1 MHDRFRKGSIMNA
14 KRETSGFGLLHS
26 GAPRSRGLRDAI
38 ARPMAWRG
46 IFAVLFGIF
55 AVSGAWGSIGAL
67 ALVFGIY
74 AAFEAL
80 AALMSAL
87 TLRNRSLVLL
97 AVVDSLTGA
106 FFLLRPELKL
116 LTFSYVVGAWAML
129 TGLLE
134 VVAAGALKRSRPTLR
149 VQAAAGFTSMTLG
162 VGLGIYPE
170 LGLTD
175 LAGWLGA
182 TMVVFGALCVLAAA
196 RVRFGSKPAVSNAKW
211 SDRGAA

>member
-1 MHDRFRKGSIMNA
+1 MIA
-14 KRETSGFGLLHS
+14 KREIPGFGLLQS
-26 GAPRSRGLRDAI
+26 GGPRSTGLRDAI

-46 IFAVLFGIF
+46 IFAILFGIF
-55 AVSGAWGSIGAL
+55 ALSGAWGSTGAL

-80 AALMSAL
+80 AALMSGL
-87 TLRNRSLVLL
+87 GLKNRSLGIR

-106 FFLLRPELKL
+106 FFLLQPELKL
-116 LTFSYVVGAWAML
+116 LTFSYIVGAWAML
-129 TGLLE
+129 TGVLE
-134 VVAAGALKRSRPTLR
+134 VIAAGALRRSRPTQR
-149 VQAAAGFTSMTLG
+149 VQAAAGFTSIALG

-170 LGLTD
+170 LGPKD

-182 TMVVFGALCVLAAA
+182 TMVFFGSLCLLAAA
-196 RVRFGSKPAVSNAKW
+196 RVRFGSRAAVSKAKW

>member
-1 MHDRFRKGSIMNA
+1 MKT
-14 KRETSGFGLLHS
+14 KRGFSGF
-26 GAPRSRGLRDAI
+26 GLRDAI

-46 IFAVLFGIF
+46 IFAILFGIF
-55 AVSGAWGSIGAL
+55 ALSNAWGSTGAL

-74 AAFEAL
+74 AALEAL
-80 AALMSAL
+80 AALMAG
-87 TLRNRSLVLL
+87 LRLKNRSLVLL

-129 TGLLE
+129 TGVLE
-134 VVAAGALKRSRPTLR
+134 VLASGAFRRSRPTQR
-149 VQAAAGFTSMTLG
+149 VQAAAGFTSIALG

-170 LGLTD
+170 LGARD

-182 TMVVFGALCVLAAA
+182 TMVVFGCLCVLAAS
-196 RVRFGSKPAVSNAKW
+196 RVRFASRPAVSEVKW